1 MPARQT
7 LTKLRLSEVF
17 TARRFIDLSAQKG
30 FVHCTMKQSLQL
42 KLGQQ
47 LTMTPQLQQAI
58 RLLQLS
64 TLDLQQEIQ
73 EALESNPM
81 LEVEEG
87 FDSAGQSTDY
97 DGSEADN
104 ADYTRQQEIASDIPG
119 DSTIDFS
126 ASESYSATA
135 DSFQDGGD
143 YKDSDSYG
151 ESESFTETESFGD
164 TDVYGE
170 GDSFSADSGDW
181 SEAIPSDLPVDTS
194 WDDVYQASSSGSS
207 SNYDNEDN
215 DFESRRAAT
224 DSLYDH
230 LMWQLN
236 LTPMSDRDRILA
248 MAIIDAVEPSGMLS
262 VSIEDIFEGLGTE
275 IEDLELDEVVAVQ
288 HRLQQ
293 FDPCGVCS
301 QNLSECLLVQLQQF
315 DPKTPFLEPA
325 KLIAKHYL
333 QILGSR
339 DYRQLMR
346 RTKLKEAELS
356 QAIALIQSLNPRP
369 GDMIASGDTEYV
381 IPDVFVEKRD
391 GRWMVELNPE
401 IAPRLRINAD
411 YASMVR
417 RADSSS
423 DNTFLKDNLQEAR
436 WFLKSLQSR
445 NETLLKV
452 ASCIVEKQRGFLE
465 YGPEAMKPLVLH
477 DIAEI
482 VEMHESTI
490 SRVTTQKYMHTP
502 QGIFELKYFFS
513 SHVSTDSGGECS
525 STAIRAI
532 IKKLVNA
539 ENPKKPLSDSKITDL
554 LAEQGIQVA
563 RRTIAKY
570 RESLNI
576 PPSNERKT
584 I

>member
-1 MPARQT
+1 
-7 LTKLRLSEVF
+7 
-17 TARRFIDLSAQKG
+17 
-30 FVHCTMKQSLQL
+30 MKQSLQL

-73 EALESNPM
+73 EALDSNPM
-81 LEVEEG
+81 LEVEDS
-87 FDSAGQSTDY
+87 FDSPAPTNNEFDEGDY
-97 DGSEADN
+97 AR
-104 ADYTRQQEIASDIPG
+104 TQEVSAPEPTGDDTFSNSSD
-119 DSTIDFS
+119 
-126 ASESYSATA
+126 SYSA
-135 DSFQDGGD
+135 SGD
-143 YKDSDSYG
+143 DSYG
-151 ESESFTETESFGD
+151 ESNYGDEGFSESNFGENESYTEVDNYAGTDDYSESATE
-164 TDVYGE
+164 
-170 GDSFSADSGDW
+170 W
-181 SEAIPSDLPVDTS
+181 NEAIPSDLPVDTS
-194 WDDVYQASSSGSS
+194 WDDVYQTAQTSGT
-207 SNYDNEDN
+207 SNFDNEDS
-215 DFESRRAAT
+215 DFESRRAAN

-236 LTPMSDRDRILA
+236 LTPMSDRDRIIA

-262 VSIEDIFEGLGTE
+262 VTLEDIHSGLISE
-275 IEDLELDEVVAVQ
+275 WEDLELDEVEAVQ

-293 FDPCGVCS
+293 FDPCGACS
-301 QNLSECLLVQLQQF
+301 QNLAECLTVQLQQF
-315 DPKTPFLEPA
+315 DPKTPFLAEA
-325 KLIAKHYL
+325 KLITKQYL
-333 QILGSR
+333 PLLASR
-339 DYRQLMR
+339 DFRQLMR
-346 RTKLKEAELS
+346 RTKLKEEELS
-356 QAIALIQSLNPRP
+356 QAVTLIQSLNPRP

-381 IPDVFVEKRD
+381 VPDVFVEKRE
-391 GRWMVELNPE
+391 GRWVVELNPE
-401 IAPRLRINAD
+401 IAPRLRINSD
-411 YASMVR
+411 YASLVK

-465 YGPEAMKPLVLH
+465 YGAEAMKPLVLH

-490 SRVTTQKYMHTP
+490 SRVTTQKFMHTP

-525 STAIRAI
+525 STAIRAL
-532 IKKLVNA
+532 IKKLVSA

-554 LAEQGIQVA
+554 LGEQGIQVA

-584 I
+584 L

>member
-1 MPARQT
+1 
-7 LTKLRLSEVF
+7 
-17 TARRFIDLSAQKG
+17 
-30 FVHCTMKQSLQL
+30 MKQSLQL

-73 EALESNPM
+73 EALDSNPM
-81 LEVEEG
+81 LEMEES
-87 FDSAGQSTDY
+87 FDSPQSSDY
-97 DGSEADN
+97 EGSAEDQI
-104 ADYTRQQEIASDIPG
+104 DYNRQQEIA
-119 DSTIDFS
+119 
-126 ASESYSATA
+126 AESGTDTSNDYSSS
-135 DSFQDGGD
+135 DSFTSST
-143 YKDSDSYG
+143 SDNF
-151 ESESFTETESFGD
+151 SEPNYSDTESFGESD
-164 TDVYGE
+164 NFSDGESFSDSDVYGE
-170 GDSFSADSGDW
+170 GESFSADSGDW
-181 SEAIPSDLPVDTS
+181 SDSIPSDLPVDTS
-194 WDDVYQASSSGSS
+194 WDDVYQTSSAGSS
-207 SNYDNEDN
+207 TNFDNEDS

-236 LTPMSDRDRILA
+236 LTPMSDRDRVLA

-262 VSIEDIFEGLGTE
+262 ISIEEIFEGMRNDL
-275 IEDLELDEVVAVQ
+275 EDLELDEVVAVQ

-315 DPKTPFLEPA
+315 DAKTPYLDSA
-325 KLIAKHYL
+325 KLIAKLYL
-333 QILGSR
+333 PILGSR

-346 RTKLKEAELS
+346 RTKLREAELS

-369 GDMIASGDTEYV
+369 GDIIASGDTEYV
-381 IPDVFVEKRD
+381 VPDVFVEKRD
-391 GRWMVELNPE
+391 GRWIVELNPE
-401 IAPRLRINAD
+401 IAPRLRINAN
-411 YASMVR
+411 YASMVK

-452 ASCIVEKQRGFLE
+452 ASCIVEKQRGFLD

-532 IKKLVNA
+532 IKKLVSA